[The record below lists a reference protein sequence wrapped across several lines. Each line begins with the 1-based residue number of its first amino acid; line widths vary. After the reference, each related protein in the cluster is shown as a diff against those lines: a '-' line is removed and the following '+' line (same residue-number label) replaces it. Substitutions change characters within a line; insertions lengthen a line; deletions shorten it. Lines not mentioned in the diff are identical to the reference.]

1 MAEEPVAGMLAR
13 YDRWLSE
20 QRLSAATRRSYR
32 RWVAELLEDLAGADA
47 ELGILNGRG
56 AKAVREREA
65 ELRDW
70 RRRLV
75 DRRPAPSTVNL
86 ALGAAASLLDALR
99 LPSVSVPRVEP
110 VPPARRALELEQL
123 RDVERASDG
132 LASARDRAIMA
143 VLLRTGL
150 RAGEVAALEVGD
162 LRVTQRTGELVV
174 RHGKRDQRRV
184 VPLVASVRRELRAWL
199 AERAA
204 LPGVDPDAGPLW
216 IRRGGGALS
225 VRSITTIATGVMR
238 DAGVEE
244 SAHALRHTLATRLLR
259 ERSADLTLV
268 ADILGHADV
277 RTTRRYTRSTIE
289 DRRAAMQDLDA

>member
-1 MAEEPVAGMLAR
+1 MADEPVARVMVR
-13 YDRWLSE
+13 YERWLYE

-32 RWVAELLEDLAGADA
+32 RWVAELLEDLAGGDA
-47 ELGILNGRG
+47 ELGVLGGRG
-56 AKAVREREA
+56 AKAGREREA
-65 ELRDW
+65 ALRDW

-75 DRRPAPSTVNL
+75 DRRLAPSTINL
-86 ALGAAASLLDALR
+86 ALAAAASLLDALR
-99 LPSVSVPRVEP
+99 LPPASVPRVDP
-110 VPPARRALELEQL
+110 APAARRALELEQL
-123 RDVERASDG
+123 RAVERASDR

-143 VLLRTGL
+143 VLLRTAL
-150 RAGEVAALEVGD
+150 RVGEVAALEVGD
-162 LRVTQRTGELVV
+162 LRVTQRTGEMVV

-204 LPGVDPDAGPLW
+204 LPGVDPDGGPLW
-216 IRRGGGALS
+216 IRRGGGSLS
-225 VRSITTIATGVMR
+225 VRSITTIATTVMR

-289 DRRAAMQDLDA
+289 DRRAAMQDLDQ

>member
-1 MAEEPVAGMLAR
+1 LGV
-13 YDRWLSE
+13 LS
-20 QRLSAATRRSYR
+20 
-32 RWVAELLEDLAGADA
+32 
-47 ELGILNGRG
+47 GRG
-56 AKAVREREA
+56 VKAGRDREA
-65 ELRDW
+65 ALRDW

-75 DRRPAPSTVNL
+75 DRRLAPSTVNL
-86 ALGAAASLLDALR
+86 ALAAAASLLDALR
-99 LPSVSVPRVEP
+99 LPPVSVPRVEP
-110 VPPARRALELEQL
+110 SPAARRALELEQL
-123 RDVERASDG
+123 RAVERASDQ

-150 RAGEVAALEVGD
+150 RVGEVAALEVGD
-162 LRVTQRTGELVV
+162 LRFTQRTGELVV
-174 RHGKRDQRRV
+174 RHGKRDHRRV

-204 LPGVDPDAGPLW
+204 LPGVDPDGGPLW

-259 ERSADLTLV
+259 ERAADLTLV

-277 RTTRRYTRSTIE
+277 RTTCRYTRSTIG
-289 DRRAAMQDLDA
+289 DRRAVMQDLDS

>member
-1 MAEEPVAGMLAR
+1 MTRVMGR
-13 YDRWLSE
+13 YERWLSE

-32 RWVAELLEDLAGADA
+32 RWVAELLEDLAAADP
-47 ELGILNGRG
+47 ELGVLGGRG
-56 AKAVREREA
+56 AKAGREREA
-65 ELRDW
+65 ALRDW

-75 DRRPAPSTVNL
+75 DRRLAPSTINL
-86 ALGAAASLLDALR
+86 ALAASASLLDALR
-99 LPSVSVPRVEP
+99 LPPVSVPRVAP
-110 VPPARRALELEQL
+110 APAARRALDLEQL

-150 RAGEVAALEVGD
+150 RVGEVAALEVAD

-238 DAGVEE
+238 DAGVED

>member
-1 MAEEPVAGMLAR
+1 MAR
-13 YDRWLSE
+13 YERWLSE

-32 RWVAELLEDLAGADA
+32 RWVVELLEDLAGADPQ
-47 ELGILNGRG
+47 LGVLSGRG
-56 AKAVREREA
+56 VRAGREREA
-65 ELRDW
+65 ALRDR

-75 DRRPAPSTVNL
+75 DRRLAPSTVNL
-86 ALGAAASLLDALR
+86 ALAAAASLLDALR
-99 LPSVSVPRVEP
+99 LASASVPRVD
-110 VPPARRALELEQL
+110 PAPAVRRALELEQV
-123 RDVERASDG
+123 RDVERASDR

-150 RAGEVAALEVGD
+150 RVGEVAALEVGD
-162 LRVTQRTGELVV
+162 LRVTQRTGELIV

-184 VPLVASVRRELRAWL
+184 VPLVASARRELRDWL

-204 LPGVDPDAGPLW
+204 LAGVDPDEGPLW
-216 IRRGGGALS
+216 IRRGGGSLS
-225 VRSITTIATGVMR
+225 VRSITTIATIVMR

-259 ERSADLTLV
+259 ERAADLTLV

-289 DRRAAMQDLDA
+289 DRRAAMQDVDS